1 MTFLNT
7 NYLYSAIKIIITM
20 SQYDESQC
28 YPVGPNMVSYKCEL
42 FSVHFPRHLYE
53 FVLNCENCKYYG
65 KWNGCIIMQCINCA
79 SGENSDC
86 KPYDMSKYGAIG
98 IGIEFNS
105 VHPNSAS
112 STYLKGI
119 DWTTLGDIHLE
130 NSAETTPKQTQS
142 IVVFEENLC
151 ENAKRASKVQFT
163 EDNTQEPQQCYSD
176 SESDTD
182 SYLASDVE
190 GQHADASPYKFSND
204 NAYNNYKLFRLE
216 RERYKVIYK
225 ITEALNA
232 HELYKL
238 NALKENLDLK
248 IKKQTDEIEAT
259 EYATNMVELN
269 LNKTPDVKVERPKLS
284 ELIPDSTIQYDK
296 MTADGF
302 ENPLHEVMSWPDVEI
317 VFAEWKIIN
326 AANQDS
332 NQTCLEWASSMKGLW
347 YGELTRTC
355 NANLILPIVECAETS
370 QPDISQ
376 PDISQPD
383 ISHVDQKSSIICGF
397 MNYLH
402 ERSTEQIDTTLPD
415 GIENPLKDILTW
427 SQVVSEYEKWN
438 SDTTQKAELTCL
450 EWAIYMKDLF
460 DELRRVNNDDDEM
473 PKLILVSDEDLQN
486 QQLEDLQNQQLE
498 DLQNQTGIFDW
509 TPDNSFGEGTELET
523 GYSTVVDMY

>member
-1 MTFLNT
+1 MT
-7 NYLYSAIKIIITM
+7 
-20 SQYDESQC
+20 QYDESQC

-53 FVLNCENCKYYG
+53 SVLKCENCKYYG

-79 SGENSDC
+79 SGEKSDC

-98 IGIEFNS
+98 IGNEFNS
-105 VHPNSAS
+105 AHPNSAS

-119 DWTTLGDIHLE
+119 DWATIGDIHLE
-130 NSAETTPKQTQS
+130 NSAETTHQS
-142 IVVFEENLC
+142 VDFEKKLC
-151 ENAKRASKVQFT
+151 ENVKRVSKVQFT

-182 SYLASDVE
+182 SSESDTDSYLASDDVE
-190 GQHADASPYKFSND
+190 GQHDDASPYKFSND

-216 RERYKVIYK
+216 KERYKVIYK

-238 NALKENLDLK
+238 NVLKENLDLK
-248 IKKQTDEIEAT
+248 IKKQTDEIAAT

-269 LNKTPDVKVERPKLS
+269 QNNTAMVSVVERPKLS
-284 ELIPDSTIQYDK
+284 ELMPDIDSTIQYDK

-347 YGELTRTC
+347 YGELTRTG
-355 NANLILPIVECAETS
+355 NANLILPIVECAETLQQSIS

-376 PDISQPD
+376 PDISQPAISQPA
-383 ISHVDQKSSIICGF
+383 ISHVDPSSSVICGF

-427 SQVVSEYEKWN
+427 VQVVSEYERWN
-438 SDTTQKAELTCL
+438 SNTTQKPELTCL
-450 EWAIYMKDLF
+450 EWAMYMKDLF
-460 DELRRVNNDDDEM
+460 DELHVNDDDEM
-473 PKLILVSDEDLQN
+473 PNLILVNDEDLLNDFDLQN
-486 QQLEDLQNQQLE
+486 QQLA

-509 TPDNSFGEGTELET
+509 TPDNSFGEGPEIET
-523 GYSTVVDMY
+523 GHSTVIDMY